1 MKIKRNNIIVTH
13 EYGAKSH
20 YKALNELDSNIEF
33 YELNILKQLIKSL
46 LGKGSFRKTLKN
58 LIFIVNGFLSK
69 KTGEIIIGLAPYD
82 FRILLFLI
90 IYKRKTIHLHTSY
103 PYWNSSR
110 FPKGIS
116 FNKRIW
122 EIFFKKK
129 CSTIFCVTKASA
141 ESINLAYPHLKLN
154 TEVVYHSIKIDEVK
168 IKKNISNNI
177 IFIGRL
183 VPEKGIDILIDL
195 SLQLKHFE
203 FHIIG
208 NGPLFNYLK
217 KKVRSNV
224 KLYGH
229 INDKIL
235 LNNII
240 DKCSFCILPSLRKDK
255 WIEAFGLAI
264 IETMSRGLIPICTDH
279 PGPSEIV
286 TDECGYVLDE
296 KSYLWKTIEIFNNID
311 ELDFNKLSKKC
322 VERARFFCSK
332 NISKKWRRHLK

>member
-1 MKIKRNNIIVTH
+1 MKIKRNNIIVAH
-13 EYGAKSH
+13 EYGAKGH

-58 LIFIVNGFLSK
+58 LIFIVEGFLSK
-69 KTGEIIIGLAPYD
+69 KTGDIIIGLAPYD

-90 IYKRKTIHLHTSY
+90 VYRRKTIHLHTSY
-103 PYWNSSR
+103 PCWNSSH
-110 FPKGIS
+110 FPKGIK

-122 EIFFKKK
+122 EIFFKK
-129 CSTIFCVTKASA
+129 CSTIFCVTAVSA

-154 TEVVYHSIKIDEVK
+154 TEVVYHSLKMDEVK

-183 VPEKGIDILIDL
+183 VPEKGIDIIIDL
-195 SLQLKHFE
+195 SLRLNHFK
-203 FHIIG
+203 FHIVG
-208 NGPLFNYLK
+208 DGPLFNYLK
-217 KKVRSNV
+217 KKVKSNV

-240 DKCSFCILPSLRKDK
+240 DKCSFSILPSLRKDK
-255 WIEAFGLAI
+255 WIEAFGMTI

-279 PGPSEIV
+279 PGPSEIL
-286 TDECGYVLDE
+286 TDECGFVLDE
-296 KSYLWKTIEIFNNID
+296 KSYLRKTIEILKNID
-311 ELDFNKLSKKC
+311 ELDFINKSKKC
-322 VERARFFCSK
+322 AERARFFFSK